1 MAALRCG
8 PSEPAAAGLR
18 RGRAG
23 YPPAAILPAADGGA
37 GSAAGR
43 GSGAG
48 IRPGGLASRMGR
60 RVSRTGTAGG
70 CSVPPGRTAAVSG
83 PALPGGRPLPADG
96 AVLSG
101 QCPNPPGPGVGHF
114 CTGGPGDIKKFTFM
128 LPYLVGMWYTTP
140 KLEDYPLKNGRRKH
154 MRCPYC
160 GFRESKVVDSRPADE
175 EQQHSP
181 QAGVPVLREAFH
193 HLRDGG
199 EPAHGGHQEGRQP
212 PEL

>member
-1 MAALRCG
+1 MQNAPLKGGHHGKSNHPALGRTGGRPPDGGAGGSRHLLPGIIPADGGPVAALRCG

-70 CSVPPGRTAAVSG
+70 RSVPPGRAAAVSG
-83 PALPGGRPLPADG
+83 PTLPGGRPLPADET
-96 AVLSG
+96 VLSG
-101 QCPNPPGPGVGHF
+101 QCPDPPGPGVGHF
-114 CTGGPGDIKKFTFM
+114 CTGGPGDIKN
-128 LPYLVGMWYTTP
+128 L
-140 KLEDYPLKNGRRKH
+140 
-154 MRCPYC
+154 
-160 GFRESKVVDSRPADE
+160 
-175 EQQHSP
+175 
-181 QAGVPVLREAFH
+181 
-193 HLRDGG
+193 HLRY
-199 EPAHGGHQEGRQP
+199 HI
-212 PEL
+212 L

>member
-1 MAALRCG
+1 MENRTALRWGAQEVGRLTAAPEGADTCFRAEYRLTGPVAALRCG

-70 CSVPPGRTAAVSG
+70 RSVPPGRAAAVSG
-83 PALPGGRPLPADG
+83 PALPGGRPLPADRT
-96 AVLSG
+96 VLSG
-101 QCPNPPGPGVGHF
+101 QRPNPPGPGVGHF
-114 CTGGPGDIKKFTFM
+114 CTGRPGDIKN
-128 LPYLVGMWYTTP
+128 L
-140 KLEDYPLKNGRRKH
+140 
-154 MRCPYC
+154 
-160 GFRESKVVDSRPADE
+160 
-175 EQQHSP
+175 
-181 QAGVPVLREAFH
+181 
-193 HLRDGG
+193 HLRY
-199 EPAHGGHQEGRQP
+199 HI
-212 PEL
+212 L

>member
-1 MAALRCG
+1 MENRTTLRWGTQEVGRLTAAPEGADTCFRAEYRLTEGLWRLY
-8 PSEPAAAGLR
+8 AGLR

-23 YPPAAILPAADGGA
+23 DPPAAILPAADGGA

-70 CSVPPGRTAAVSG
+70 RSVPPGRTAAVSG
-83 PALPGGRPLPADG
+83 PALPGGRPLPTDG

-114 CTGGPGDIKKFTFM
+114 CTGGPGDIKN
-128 LPYLVGMWYTTP
+128 L
-140 KLEDYPLKNGRRKH
+140 
-154 MRCPYC
+154 
-160 GFRESKVVDSRPADE
+160 
-175 EQQHSP
+175 
-181 QAGVPVLREAFH
+181 
-193 HLRDGG
+193 HLRY
-199 EPAHGGHQEGRQP
+199 HI
-212 PEL
+212 L